1 MPIYEYACGA
11 CGREFEA
18 LVLRKS
24 DEAEVACDA
33 CGATTVARR
42 MSAPAAARTGG
53 ASSGSGAPAPRCG
66 PVG

>member
-18 LVLRKS
+18 FLLRRS

-33 CGATTVARR
+33 CGARTVSRR
-42 MSAPAAARTGG
+42 MSRPAASRTG
-53 ASSGSGAPAPRCG
+53 ASGSGSGAPAPRCG